1 MINCNYVPLSYK
13 KKTKPKKK
21 TASSSKKNVSFEQEF
36 ADDGGGEL
44 IGGSY
49 DEVNLLMNNQVMLP
63 HLLVPWKDKDLQDRL
78 TLWVW
83 ALSGL
88 EPIDIKAKI
97 LEGGEEIQLTFPW
110 PEKMQDAI
118 ALSRN
123 FYLNDSS
130 KVVEIESVLKTLKGG
145 EGSAIVSCQV
155 NFALGMKVEE
165 QFHKEIFKNKPP
177 DEGYRVLRFY
187 KNRRQREGLG
197 ETVPYYILK
206 YEFMGIRDSYV
217 QEEPVQDYEDVVS
230 VAVASP
236 PVPPQV
242 SIHNKSYQKKRKTDT
257 GRPIDP
263 QGEEPQT
270 SPTAAAPAAAQT
282 KSVPQFNMTKAVVG
296 GIATALN
303 ANHFAVPKI
312 ISSRSQRK
320 TNVQVVDDDDLSMSV
335 SEFDD
340 NL

>member
-1 MINCNYVPLSYK
+1 
-13 KKTKPKKK
+13 
-21 TASSSKKNVSFEQEF
+21 
-36 ADDGGGEL
+36 
-44 IGGSY
+44 
-49 DEVNLLMNNQVMLP
+49 MLP

-123 FYLNDSS
+123 FYTNDSS

-145 EGSAIVSCQV
+145 EGTAIVSCQV

-165 QFHKEIFKNKPP
+165 QFHKEYIKNIKKP

-217 QEEPVQDYEDVVS
+217 QEELVQDYEDVAS

-242 SIHNKSYQKKRKTDT
+242 SIHNKSCQKKRKTNDT
-257 GRPIDP
+257 GRRIDP
-263 QGEEPQT
+263 QEEEPQT
-270 SPTAAAPAAAQT
+270 SPAAAAPAAAPAAAQT
-282 KSVPQFNMTKAVVG
+282 KSIPQFSMRRAVVG
-296 GIATALN
+296 GIATAIN
-303 ANHFAVPKI
+303 PNHFAIPKVI
-312 ISSRSQRK
+312 ASRTKMK
-320 TNVQVVDDDDLSMSV
+320 TNVPVVDDDDLSMSV
-335 SEFDD
+335 SESDE